1 MPAKAK
7 YRPNAMKRT
16 KQKGEHGRLLKML
29 KVLPKDYSDYGGT
42 VERWSD
48 PNQTYPDCS
57 CGCRY
62 AKWLEDEKLSA
73 DWLVCTNPR
82 SHRCGLLTF
91 EHQGCQQFK
100 QSAEQPSEVRLR
112 NRRSVL

>member
-42 VERWSD
+42 VVRWSD
-48 PNQTYPDCS
+48 NSKAYPDCS
-57 CGCRY
+57 CGCKYARY
-62 AKWLEDEKLSA
+62 LELSDGNVSF
-73 DWLVCTNPR
+73 DWLVCTNPK

-91 EHQGCQQFK
+91 EHQGCQKF
-100 QSAEQPSEVRLR
+100 EQEKK
-112 NRRSVL
+112 